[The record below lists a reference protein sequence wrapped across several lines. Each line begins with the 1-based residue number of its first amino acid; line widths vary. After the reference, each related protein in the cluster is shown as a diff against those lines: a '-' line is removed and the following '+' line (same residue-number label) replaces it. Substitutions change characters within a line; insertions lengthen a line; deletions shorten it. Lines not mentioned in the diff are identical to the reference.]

1 MARLLGPEDYG
12 ILAVLFSFMYIF
24 SVPSEAIQ
32 NIITAYTSRYNLN
45 KEYGKIKYILYK
57 SLSKSLYASFI
68 LFVLFIPL
76 SFFFSLFLEIDFSL
90 FLIIGILI
98 FFFLSSPVLRGALQ
112 GQKEFFN
119 LGWSVLIE
127 GIIKLVLGLLL
138 VLMGWKVYGSIFAVI
153 LSVAVSFFITFFLIK
168 DILKKNIEEVNFK
181 GIYTYSMPYFVC
193 SLSIVLFY
201 SIDVIFAKRF
211 FESDVAGMYSVASI
225 LGKIVFFGTIGISK
239 AMFPL
244 TSENP
249 EKKRSGL
256 SLFWKSSII
265 LLLISIPLLVLY
277 LLFPSFIISFLFGKE
292 YVGVSN
298 ILFIVGLSLTLL
310 SFTNLRIL
318 YGLSKDRIKN
328 LSFTFFFFV
337 FIEILLFSLFH
348 NNLTE
353 FSLSFLVANALF
365 FIYSLV
371 LIRK

>member
-1 MARLLGPEDYG
+1 
-12 ILAVLFSFMYIF
+12 
-24 SVPSEAIQ
+24 
-32 NIITAYTSRYNLN
+32 
-45 KEYGKIKYILYK
+45 
-57 SLSKSLYASFI
+57 
-68 LFVLFIPL
+68 
-76 SFFFSLFLEIDFSL
+76 
-90 FLIIGILI
+90 
-98 FFFLSSPVLRGALQ
+98 
-112 GQKEFFN
+112 
-119 LGWSVLIE
+119 
-127 GIIKLVLGLLL
+127 
-138 VLMGWKVYGSIFAVI
+138 MGWKVYGSIFAVI